1 MAISPTKTRAMMLL
15 RQALDAGAGAEAMQI
30 LDGDATRADADSS
43 INWPAAVM
51 ELETL
56 LRGSTAQERRGI
68 LKGIEVSEEDVPDFD
83 FPEKVA

>member
-1 MAISPTKTRAMMLL
+1 MRVLK
-15 RQALDAGAGAEAMQI
+15 QALDAGAGAEAMQI

-51 ELETL
+51 ELEAL

-68 LKGIEVSEEDVPDFD
+68 MAGIEVIEEDASEFD
-83 FPEKVA
+83 FPTKVA